1 MRPNVITEA
10 GISTRL
16 NQWWGSIPFIT
27 SGVILICG
35 AIYLVCLLTGY
46 DSFAEICFLP
56 SVVAS
61 RFQVYRFYTS
71 VVFHGSLL
79 HVLFNMLALVPLGTE
94 LERIMGSVRLLFLMF
109 LLATTNAIFHLI
121 IAFLAA
127 YNPLYPLHFL
137 VDECSIGFSGVIF
150 SMIVIET
157 SLSGVQTRSFWQ
169 AMFHCWATCVASC
182 QDTYGLF
189 NYLLPG
195 PSFYSSIEGL
205 SVLSVCVRRPGFIL
219 CTGGT
224 TYGQLPTFSNTS
236 TAPSALINAN
246 FLRNISSWIPSRQ
259 TTTTQ
264 GNTQEQDPRFPGRA
278 RTLSSAGT
286 EPTAREASANLHA
299 SLLDSTTPSDPLTS
313 SQHPAA
319 NTVRADATVAADQV
333 DTFDEELK
341 KLVGMGFEK
350 TQAEVA
356 LAAADGDPNVAIE
369 ILMSQQGRL
378 RFRLSY
384 RNAFDS
390 GFMLGVFD
398 QKYRPAEQLF
408 CDIREEVGVW
418 REAGL
423 FKICNG

>member
-169 AMFHCWATCVASC
+169 AMFRCWATCVASC

-423 FKICNG
+423 FKIFNG

>member
-1 MRPNVITEA
+1 MRPNIITEA

-16 NQWWGSIPFIT
+16 NQWWSSIPFIT
-27 SGVILICG
+27 SGVVLICG
-35 AIYLVCLLTGY
+35 VIYLVCLLSGY
-46 DSFAEICFLP
+46 DSFLEICFLP
-56 SVVAS
+56 SAVAS

-71 VVFHGSLL
+71 IVFHGSLL

-121 IAFLAA
+121 IAFLVT
-127 YNPLYPLHFL
+127 YNPLHPVSYL

-157 SLSGVQTRSFWQ
+157 SLSGVQSRSVFGLFNVPAKWYAWILLVLFQ
-169 AMFHCWATCVASC
+169 FLASNVSLLGHLC
-182 QDTYGLF
+182 GILSGFAYTYGLF

-205 SVLSVCVRRPGFIL
+205 SALSVCVRRPGFIL

-224 TYGQLPTFSNTS
+224 TYGQLPTYSNTS
-236 TAPSALINAN
+236 TAPSALINGN
-246 FLRNISSWIPSRQ
+246 FLRNISSWMPSRQ

-264 GNTQEQDPRFPGRA
+264 AQEQDPRFPGRA
-278 RTLSSAGT
+278 RTLGSAGT

-299 SLLDSTTPSDPLTS
+299 SLLDNTTPSDLLTS

-333 DTFDEELK
+333 DTFDDELK

-369 ILMSQQGRL
+369 ILMSQQG
-378 RFRLSY
+378 
-384 RNAFDS
+384 
-390 GFMLGVFD
+390 
-398 QKYRPAEQLF
+398 
-408 CDIREEVGVW
+408 
-418 REAGL
+418 
-423 FKICNG
+423 